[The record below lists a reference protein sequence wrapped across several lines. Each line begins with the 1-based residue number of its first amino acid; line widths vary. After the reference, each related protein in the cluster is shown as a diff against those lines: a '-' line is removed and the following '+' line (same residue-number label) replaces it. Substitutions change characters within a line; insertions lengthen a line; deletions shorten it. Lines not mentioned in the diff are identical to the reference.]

1 MGPSQEVSVMSSKQW
16 TVALVASLAVTGVVP
31 TGRLAADEMHGVISG
46 IDLAKN
52 ELLVDGR
59 GNARGTTMRF
69 VLNGKTLV
77 LFNSEKGSAKD
88 LASGRR
94 VRVEYEQVRDGE
106 RTARVIR
113 ALGRPAAAARAVETR
128 PPAPG
133 PFRGVAQGDA
143 ITGVLQR
150 VARADRELV
159 VIGPGAKGPDTE
171 TTVAVPEDVK
181 IVKDGKP
188 VGLEALK
195 EGDAVSVRAEQKAGR
210 LTAREVVVGQGAPLT
225 STTDPVT
232 ERGRMVPR
240 IRQVLHIADEMLRR
254 FDPDEPDRASPKK
267 P

>member
-1 MGPSQEVSVMSSKQW
+1 MSSKHW
-16 TVALVASLAVTGVVP
+16 TVALAASLAVTVVAP
-31 TGRLAADEMHGVISG
+31 IGRTAADEMHGVISG
-46 IDLAKN
+46 IDLAKS

-59 GNARGTTMRF
+59 GNTRGTTMRF
-69 VLNGKTLV
+69 VLSEKTLV
-77 LFNSEKGSAKD
+77 LFNAEKGSAKD

-94 VRVEYEQVRDGE
+94 VRVEYEQDRDGE

-128 PPAPG
+128 PAPG

-171 TTVAVPEDVK
+171 TTVAVPDDAK

-195 EGDAVSVRAEQKAGR
+195 EGDAVAVRAEQKSGR
-210 LTAREVVVGQGAPLT
+210 LTAREIVVGQGAPLT
-225 STTDPVT
+225 SSPDTAA

-240 IRQVLHIADEMLRR
+240 IRQVLHIADELLRR
-254 FDPDEPDRASPKK
+254 IDPDDPDRASPKK